1 MQQKLEDCDPD
12 NMWLQIPFFCGH
24 ASACWEKGNEWA
36 LKEAKKNLQEHYM
49 LVGVTEQME
58 DFINLLELTLPS
70 MFHGATQHFSSSTY
84 TFCKGPFLDLCL
96 HLAIRGCVDIYRRY
110 FFRQ

>member
-1 MQQKLEDCDPD
+1 LQSFDECVQQKLEDCDPD

-24 ASACWEKGNEWA
+24 APACWEKGNEWA
-36 LKEAKKNLQEHYM
+36 LEEAKKNLLEHYM

-70 MFHGATQHFSSSTY
+70 MFHGATHHFSSSKFSFMINA
-84 TFCKGPFLDLCL
+84 TFKIVTVPQIQGNS
-96 HLAIRGCVDIYRRY
+96 
-110 FFRQ
+110 